1 MEQCPCGRE
10 SKITCRVSDRF
21 PIAAFA
27 RKRGQSKIQVVSM
40 GMDKIRAEF
49 SVAKKI

>member
-1 MEQCPCGRE
+1 MEQWACGHE
-10 SKITCRVSDRF
+10 LKITC
-21 PIAAFA
+21 A